1 MGARTKFTREF
12 KQSVVQ
18 QFGTRSIA
26 EICRE
31 HNINQN
37 VLYRWKREYE
47 KNPTQAFSGRGK
59 PWKEEAI
66 IARYERLIGR
76 QAMEMDLLKKSIE
89 HLEQRRAEELR
100 MRRSTK

>member
-1 MGARTKFTREF
+1 MGARTKFTGEF

-18 QFGTRSIA
+18 QLGTRSIA

-31 HNINQN
+31 HNIHQN

-47 KNPTQAFSGRGK
+47 KNPAHAFSGHGK
-59 PWKEEAI
+59 PWKEEAT
-66 IARYERLIGR
+66 IARYERVIGR
-76 QAMEMDLLKKSIE
+76 QTLEIDLLKKSIE
-89 HLEQRRAEELR
+89 HLSERRAEELR

>member
-18 QFGTRSIA
+18 QLGNRSTT

-31 HNINQN
+31 YNLHQN

-47 KNPTQAFSGRGK
+47 KNPAQAFSGHGK
-59 PWKEEAI
+59 PWKEEAT

-76 QAMEMDLLKKSIE
+76 QALELDLLKKSIE
-89 HLEQRRAEELR
+89 HLSQLRAEELR